1 MWQIA
6 GFYWPGREPSA
17 GREAKFAGQALP
29 IAETVSYYT
38 ELKPGIERYL
48 AMGVA
53 TRCGWKFDDVRTM
66 LLMICRLDCLHRLT
80 TSKYESNGIVR
91 SAVGGRCAGGKYMI
105 ISSDR
110 LPMQTNY
117 RGTLCEER

>member
-1 MWQIA
+1 MRPNLPVMRYQLPKQSVITLNLNQGSKDIWR
-6 GFYWPGREPSA
+6 WVLLPGVDGS
-17 GREAKFAGQALP
+17 
-29 IAETVSYYT
+29 
-38 ELKPGIERYL
+38 
-48 AMGVA
+48 
-53 TRCGWKFDDVRTM
+53 DDVRTM

-91 SAVGGRCAGGKYMI
+91 SAVGGRCAGGKYMT

>member
-1 MWQIA
+1 M
-6 GFYWPGREPSA
+6 E
-17 GREAKFAGQALP
+17 
-29 IAETVSYYT
+29 V
-38 ELKPGIERYL
+38 
-48 AMGVA
+48 
-53 TRCGWKFDDVRTM
+53 DDVRTM

-80 TSKYESNGIVR
+80 PSKYESNGIVR
-91 SAVGGRCAGGKYMI
+91 SAVGGRCAGGKYMT